1 MPITAEL
8 IKKALSGD
16 LRGTASHQKM
26 MPDNRKLRATHSD
39 KKRLKPSSVL
49 LLLYAEEDELF
60 TCLIKRPVTM
70 KHHAGQVAFPGGK
83 IEPGETPVDTALRET
98 WEEIGV
104 PPEKIEVLGTLSEL
118 FVDVSGFLIRPIVG
132 WLDEKPAFKIN
143 PAEVDK
149 TILFPLMKFSNNL
162 DETELETVSGT
173 LKVPCFHYEGEVVWG
188 ATAMIL
194 AEFYDA
200 VEDAITRE

>member
-60 TCLIKRPVTM
+60 TCLIKRPATM

-83 IEPGETPVDTALRET
+83 IESGETPVDTALRET

-143 PAEVDK
+143 PAEVEK

-162 DETELETVSGT
+162 DETELETTSGT

>member
-60 TCLIKRPVTM
+60 TCLIKRPATM

-132 WLDEKPAFKIN
+132 WLDEKPALKIN
-143 PAEVDK
+143 PAEVEK

-162 DETELETVSGT
+162 DETELETTSGT

-200 VEDAITRE
+200 VQDAITRE